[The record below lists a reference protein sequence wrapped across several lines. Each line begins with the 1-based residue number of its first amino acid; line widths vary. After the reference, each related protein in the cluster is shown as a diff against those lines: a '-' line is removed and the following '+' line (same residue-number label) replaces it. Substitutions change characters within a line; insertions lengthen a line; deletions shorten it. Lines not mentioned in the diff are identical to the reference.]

1 MSEQRDEQI
10 KALIEQHMAQSRR
23 ESDRAAARQ
32 RGRLLQPNGK
42 SPSLLTCRCTSAAS
56 V

>member
-1 MSEQRDEQI
+1 MSEQREQI

-32 RGRLLQPNGK
+32 RGRRCRPNGK